1 MNESLHQVKNTN
13 QTLFLSS
20 DGSIQLNVSTEQENV
35 WLSLNQMS
43 ELFERDKSVI
53 SRHIKKIFSEE
64 ELDKNQTVALF
75 ATVQK
80 EGLKKVERNIEHYS
94 LDMVLSV
101 GYRVNSKRGSEFR
114 RWSNSILKRY
124 IIDGYALNH
133 QMIAERGFDDLK
145 KSIELVKKTLLIS
158 NRIDDIGIEALS
170 IVQTYAKSW
179 SLLLSYDEKKL
190 DRIFIPAPLK
200 NIDVLK
206 IEDSIQI
213 LKEELIEKGEA
224 SKLFGQFRLGFS
236 VESIFDLVNLTF
248 NDEMLYPS
256 LEERAA
262 HILYFVIKNHPYVD
276 GNKRIG
282 SFLFLLY
289 LRFNQFNVDK
299 ISNETLVTLALLV
312 AQSDRDEKEIMIQ
325 LIVYLLREECA

>member
-1 MNESLHQVKNTN
+1 MNESIHQMKSKNLS
-13 QTLFLSS
+13 LFLSS
-20 DGSIQLNVSTEQENV
+20 DGAIELNVPLEGENV

-80 EGLKKVERNIEHYS
+80 EGLKKVLRNIEYYS

-114 RWSNSILKRY
+114 RWSNSILKQY
-124 IIDGYALNH
+124 ILDGYALNH
-133 QMIAERGFDDLK
+133 QTIAEKGFDDLK
-145 KSIELVKKTLLIS
+145 KSIELVKKTLLVS

-190 DRIFIPAPLK
+190 HRVFIPDPLK
-200 NIDVLK
+200 NIDVPK
-206 IEDSIQI
+206 IKDSIQI
-213 LKEELIEKGEA
+213 LKRELIEKGEA

-236 VESIFDLVNLTF
+236 IESIFDSVNQTF
-248 NDEMLYPS
+248 NDEVLYPS

-262 HILYFVIKNHPYVD
+262 HILYFVIKNHPYID

-289 LRFNQFNVDK
+289 LRFHQFNVDK

-325 LIVYLLREECA
+325 LIVYLLREELV